1 MNALDVI
8 KYKIKKL
15 YNTNP
20 NIHVNVSITRS
31 KVALK
36 NEPAIIK
43 NIYPHIFQ
51 IEEHSSGA
59 PRCHTLQYSDILTK
73 QIEIVEL
80 GVI

>member
-20 NIHVNVSITRS
+20 NIHVNVSITRP
-31 KVALK
+31 KVVLK
-36 NEPAIIK
+36 NEPATIK

-51 IEEHSSGA
+51 IEEHSSGT

-80 GVI
+80 GII